1 LAIAWELEKRRGM
14 LKSEQEDKTGAG
26 FRFQGR
32 AKLNML
38 SLALKDKVGVVG
50 VKRMT
55 RFGFC
60 VLMIAML
67 GVKLVSAAQ
76 SPVGKWQTVDEKS
89 GKVTSEVEIYEQS
102 GKLFGKIVGLTE
114 PNDKQGKPK
123 VCIACTGADQDK
135 PIVGLVILRNLSLD
149 GDRYK
154 GGTVL
159 DPEDGKVYPAEIWVE
174 DGKLMVRGYSGF
186 LYKTRTWLKA

>member
-1 LAIAWELEKRRGM
+1 
-14 LKSEQEDKTGAG
+14 
-26 FRFQGR
+26 
-32 AKLNML
+32 ML

-60 VLMIAML
+60 VLMIAIL
-67 GVKLVSAAQ
+67 GVKLVSGAQ